1 MTKIIAFAGSYGAN
15 ADLACK
21 TFYPKY
27 ERLSCSSFA
36 DVFTAIKDEKAEYGI
51 IPLENSY
58 AGRVSEIHN
67 LLQDSNLFIVAEH
80 FHQIEHH
87 LAGFNGS
94 KISDLKEI
102 YSHPQALMQCKNN
115 LSDIKAELKNYSNTA
130 DAAQLI
136 KDTQDKSKAAICSKL
151 AAQINNL
158 TILKENLED
167 AQENNMTLWIVLSK
181 KAIDPDLKANKHVVT
196 TMLFTVRNIPGSL
209 YKSLGGFATNNVNM
223 LKLESYIPGGIST
236 QAKFFISIEGHPDQE
251 NVRLALEEI
260 GFFSKR
266 IKVLGVYPA
275 DPIRFH
281 N

>member
-1 MTKIIAFAGSYGAN
+1 MTKTIAFAGSYGAN

-21 TFYPKY
+21 TFYPECKT
-27 ERLSCSSFA
+27 LSCTSFA
-36 DVFTAIKDEKAEYGI
+36 DVFQAVKDEKTDYGI

-67 LLQDSNLFIVAEH
+67 LLQDSNLFIIAEH
-80 FHQIEHH
+80 FYQIEHH
-87 LAGFNGS
+87 LAALKGT
-94 KISDLKEI
+94 KISEIEEI

-115 LSDIKAELKNYSNTA
+115 LKDIKAELFNYSNTA
-130 DAAQLI
+130 DAAKLI
-136 KDTQDKSKAAICSKL
+136 KDSQDKNKAALCSKL
-151 AAQINNL
+151 AAEINNL
-158 TILKENLED
+158 EVIKENLED
-167 AQENNMTLWIVLSK
+167 AKKNNMTLWIVLSK
-181 KAIDPDLKANKHVVT
+181 EAIDPEIKENTKIVT

-236 QAKFFISIEGHPDQE
+236 QAKFFISVEGHPDQE
-251 NVRLALEEI
+251 NIRLALEEI

-275 DPIRFH
+275 DPLRFK
-281 N
+281 

>member
-27 ERLSCSSFA
+27 ERLSCGSFA
-36 DVFTAIKDEKAEYGI
+36 DVFTAVKDEKAEYGI

-87 LAGFNGS
+87 LAGINGS
-94 KISDLKEI
+94 KIADLKEI

-151 AAQINNL
+151 AAKINNL

-167 AQENNMTLWIVLSK
+167 AQKNNMTLWIVLSK
-181 KAIDPDLKANKHVVT
+181 KAIDPDLK
-196 TMLFTVRNIPGSL
+196 
-209 YKSLGGFATNNVNM
+209 
-223 LKLESYIPGGIST
+223 
-236 QAKFFISIEGHPDQE
+236 
-251 NVRLALEEI
+251 
-260 GFFSKR
+260 SK
-266 IKVLGVYPA
+266 
-275 DPIRFH
+275 
-281 N
+281 